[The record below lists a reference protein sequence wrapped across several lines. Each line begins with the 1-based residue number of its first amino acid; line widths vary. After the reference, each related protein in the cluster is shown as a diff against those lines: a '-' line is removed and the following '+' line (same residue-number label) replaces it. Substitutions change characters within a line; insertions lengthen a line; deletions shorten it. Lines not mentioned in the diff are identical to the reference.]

1 MSVISYCLCG
11 LLVSNKSGLGEI
23 GGPGNFFWN
32 FFETFLLGEN
42 QFKNTFLFI
51 GSGTVSYKRVH
62 DSAIS
67 DNSDSDSEED
77 LLSEENQFLIIEKL

>member
-1 MSVISYCLCG
+1 MDCLSVIKVG
-11 LLVSNKSGLGEI
+11 LEKLEDQVIVIRISLKYFYLEKINS
-23 GGPGNFFWN
+23 
-32 FFETFLLGEN
+32 
-42 QFKNTFLFI
+42 QFKSTFLFI